1 MKKILGILFH
11 YNFATLSKIKKDFE
25 GIADLKLYSSKLL
38 LEGKQS
44 ITELYKDIETCD
56 VMLLNRTSSDQVWG
70 EIEGAVDESKKEK
83 IYVGDELIAYANKDK
98 EQLEKSVKC
107 NEYFTCNGR
116 WNLINMIKFILND
129 SFDLDYEYE
138 EAKELPW
145 DGIFHPQYDGY
156 FTELE
161 EYLEFKPKGDKGTIG
176 LLTSRSYWIN
186 EDTKIEEE
194 FIKII
199 ESKGYNVIP
208 VYTYYNRDKEKG
220 DVAHAQ
226 ALKQFFFDKN
236 GNPCVDAVVKLV
248 SFGLIEPNYNY
259 NNDGREKTLLQK
271 LNCPIFKPIVSG
283 NMTIEEWEKDLD
295 GAVKDI
301 QWGIALPEMEGN
313 IEPVFVGAVEK
324 DGEREQRTPIP
335 ERCQRV
341 VNRAINYIKL
351 RKKENK
357 DKKVVFVVNNN
368 PCASIEANVGS
379 AANLDGL
386 QSIVNMM
393 NAMKDKGYTVE
404 NIPKDGKALAKEVLD
419 RKAISE
425 FRWTTVNEIVEKG
438 GCLDLV
444 TKDEYMKWFNKF
456 SEKTKAK
463 IINDWGNPPGEEKF
477 GVPPSMIYEEK
488 IVISGIQFGN
498 VIFCV
503 QPKRGCSGPGCDGKV
518 CKILHDPAVAPT
530 HQYIATYRWF
540 EEKFGADVVIH
551 MGTHGNLEFLPG
563 KAVGLSKDCYP
574 DICIG
579 NLPYINVYNSDNPP
593 EGTIAKRRAL
603 ATIVDHMQTVIT
615 DGEAYGPLADL
626 ENLINQYEMMKYK
639 QNGQEHILE
648 HLIAEA
654 IVKAKLDKKINLDN
668 VHTQIDRIVKTCSR
682 IVSLIT
688 TTALEDGKH
697 IIGEIPQG
705 ERMLD
710 MLNSIVRFE
719 SDESVSLR
727 GMIAGLLGMDFDYLL
742 ENMSEFNF
750 EFEKLN
756 SAVLQ
761 DLDKLSKKVIAILL
775 VRGSLSENREI
786 FEPFKIVNEFKFTEI
801 EVVFMERLIDIK
813 NRIEGS
819 DELNAVLR
827 AMDGEFISPGPA
839 GVINRGKDDILPTG
853 RNFYTLDPTTL
864 PTKAAYEIGKRLA
877 GRVIEKHIEEEGKYP
892 ENFAMYLMANDFMW
906 SDGEGMAQLM
916 NLIGVRPV
924 WGNGGSVKGFE
935 IISLE
940 DLQRPRIDVTIK
952 ISGIVRDAFLCRI
965 ELLDEAI
972 KAVAALD
979 EPLDMNYVRKHTLD
993 NLEDA
998 KEASLEDIDN
1008 ASSRIF
1014 GTKAGTYFS
1023 AVTGMIYASAWK
1035 EKDDIADV
1043 FMYYNSYKYGKGQY
1057 GEQSLKDFKNTLS
1070 TVDITYN
1077 KIVANA
1083 HDLLG
1088 CCTYF
1093 STHGGMTAAAK
1104 KVSKNTVKAYYG
1116 DTRETKAV
1124 EVRDLSEEIDRVVKG
1139 KLLNPKWIDGQKRHG
1154 YTGASEISELVGRVY
1169 GWDATTDE
1177 VDDRLFDGI
1186 TETFV
1191 LDEDNRKFFEE
1202 NNPYALEEIERRLIE
1217 AYERNLW
1224 ETDDEMIEKLK
1235 DSYLETEGWIE
1246 EGMVENS
1253 GSYQGGAIDI
1263 VDLKEVEF
1271 IKGNMK
1277 EIKNLFK

>member
-1 MKKILGILFH
+1 MKKVLGILFH
-11 YNFATLSKIKKDFE
+11 YNFTALSKIKKDFE
-25 GIADLKLYSSKLL
+25 GVAELKLYSSSLL

-44 ITELYKDIETCD
+44 ITELYKDIEDCD
-56 VMLLNRTSSDQVWG
+56 VMLLNRSSADQVWG
-70 EIEGAVDESKKEK
+70 EIETTIDESPKEK

-98 EQLEKSVKC
+98 AQLEKSVKC
-107 NEYFTCNGR
+107 NEYFTCSGR
-116 WNLINMIKFILND
+116 WNLMNMIKFILSD
-129 SFDLDYEYE
+129 SFGESHEYGQPE
-138 EAKELPW
+138 ELPW
-145 DGIFHPQYDGY
+145 DAIFHPEYDGY
-156 FTELE
+156 FTQLDDF
-161 EYLEFKPKGDKGTIG
+161 LKFKKKGDKGTVG
-176 LLTSRSYWIN
+176 LLTSRSYWVN
-186 EDTKIEEE
+186 EDIKIENEL
-194 FIKII
+194 IKLI

-220 DVAHAQ
+220 DVAHAE
-226 ALKQFFFDKN
+226 ALKKFFFDEN
-236 GNPCVDAVVKLV
+236 EVPTVDAVIKLV

-259 NNDGREKTLLQK
+259 NHTEETLLEK
-271 LNCPIFKPIVSG
+271 LNCPIFKPIISS
-283 NMTIEEWEKDLD
+283 NLTIEEWEKDLD

-313 IEPVFVGAVEK
+313 IEPIFIGSSKNESGQ
-324 DGEREQRTPIP
+324 DERTPVLN
-335 ERCQRV
+335 RCERV
-341 VNRAINYIKL
+341 VNRTINYIKL

-379 AANLDGL
+379 ASNLDGL
-386 QSIVNMM
+386 QSIVNIM
-393 NAMKDKGYTVE
+393 NAMKANGYTVE
-404 NIPKDGKALAKEVLD
+404 NIPEDGKALAKEVLD

-438 GCLDLV
+438 GCLDLL
-444 TKDEYMKWFNKF
+444 TKDEYMKWFDKF

-463 IINDWGNPPGEEKF
+463 IIKDWGNPPGEERF
-477 GVPPSMIYEEK
+477 GVPPSMIYDDK
-488 IVISGIQFGN
+488 IVISGLQFGN

-540 EEKFGADVVIH
+540 EEKFGADVVVH

-563 KAVGLSKDCYP
+563 KAVGLSEDCYP

-579 NLPYINVYNSDNPP
+579 NLPYINVYNADNPP
-593 EGTIAKRRAL
+593 EGTMAKRRAL

-639 QNGQEHILE
+639 KNGQEHILE
-648 HLIAEA
+648 HLISEA
-654 IVKAKLDKKINLDN
+654 IINSKLDKKVN
-668 VHTQIDRIVKTCSR
+668 VANIHNDIDKVIKTCSK
-682 IVSLIT
+682 IISLIT
-688 TTALEDGKH
+688 TTSLEDGKH
-697 IIGEIPQG
+697 TIGEIPEG

-719 SDESVSLR
+719 SEETKSLR
-727 GMIAGLLGMDFDYLL
+727 GMIADLLGLDFDYLI
-742 ENMSEFNF
+742 ENKAEFCH

-756 SAVLQ
+756 SAVLL
-761 DLDKLSKKVIAILL
+761 DLDKISKKVIAVLL
-775 VRGSLSENREI
+775 NRAALADNKEI
-786 FEPFKIVNEFKFTEI
+786 FEPYKITNPFKMTEI

-819 DELNAVLR
+819 DELKAVLR
-827 AMDGEFISPGPA
+827 GMDGEFISPGPA
-839 GVINRGKDDILPTG
+839 GVINRGRDDILPTG

-864 PTKAAYEIGKRLA
+864 PTRAAYEIGKRLA
-877 GRVIEKHIEEEGKYP
+877 GRVIEKHIEEEGKCP

-906 SDGEGMAQLM
+906 ADGEGMAQLM
-916 NLIGVRPV
+916 SLMGAKPV
-924 WGNGGSVKGFE
+924 WDNGGRVTGFE
-935 IISLE
+935 IIPLE
-940 DLQRPRIDVTIK
+940 ELERPRIDVTIK

-972 KAVAALD
+972 RTIAALD
-979 EPLDMNYVRKHTLD
+979 EPLEMNYIRKHTLE
-993 NLEDA
+993 NIE
-998 KEASLEDIDN
+998 KENPTAEDIDD
-1008 ASSRIF
+1008 ASSRVF

-1043 FMYYNSYKYGKGQY
+1043 FMYYNSYKYGKGKY

-1077 KIVANA
+1077 KIVADT

-1104 KVSKNTVKAYYG
+1104 KVSKNSVKAYYG

-1139 KLLNPKWIDGQKRHG
+1139 KLLNPKWIEGQKRHG

-1191 LDEDNRKFFEE
+1191 LDEENRKFFEE

-1224 ETDDEMIEKLK
+1224 ETDDEMIEQLK
-1235 DSYLETEGWIE
+1235 ESYLETEGWIE
-1246 EGMVENS
+1246 EGMVDVN
-1253 GSYQGGAIDI
+1253 GGYQGGSIDI

-1271 IKGNMK
+1271 IKDNMK
-1277 EIKNLFK
+1277 EIKDLFE